1 MNAKPV
7 IAGIAL
13 ILVLS
18 ATGLGIWKWR
28 QHDDAVAAGHG
39 GGPNL
44 SFVNTAAVETSTWQP
59 TARLVGTVI
68 AKRAI
73 TLSNEVTGV
82 IIEVGFKSGD
92 TVDAGQVL
100 IKLDTRTELAD
111 LAAAEA
117 SERLAAASI
126 ESAQADVKVAESNL
140 SLARSNQ
147 KRFTDAATT
156 NSVSASD
163 IDRVNADVAK
173 ATADLERQRAA
184 VVKAQADRDQ
194 AHARVDQI
202 KVTISKKTLSSPFR
216 ARVGIRTVDPG
227 QFLPEGTSIV
237 SLTELTDDIYLD
249 FAVPQEYAARIVPGM
264 VVMAS
269 SKLLG
274 GDSIPITVEGIDAT
288 VNPGTRNVRIRS
300 SVTNTGY
307 RLRPGMAIEV
317 VVPTDSPVPC
327 ITIPITAVRRA
338 AYGDHVFVLV
348 PDESQGHM
356 PGAMIAKQRMVK
368 LGADMGEKQIVE
380 SGLVAGEKIAGDG
393 SFKLMDG
400 GVVMQSPPP
409 GAPSG
414 PPGPGGPPAGEDK
427 GSAATA
433 KAEGE
438 QK

>member
-1 MNAKPV
+1 MKAKPV

-13 ILVLS
+13 LLVLG
-18 ATGLGIWKWR
+18 AVGGGIWKWR
-28 QHDDAVAAGHG
+28 QHDDAAAAKQAG
-39 GGPNL
+39 GAPP
-44 SFVNTAAVETSTWQP
+44 SFVNTAIVETSTWQP

-82 IIEVGFKSGD
+82 ITEVGFKSGD

-100 IKLDTRTELAD
+100 IKLDTRTEQAD

-117 SERLAAASI
+117 SERLATASI
-126 ESAQADVKVAESNL
+126 ESAQADVRVAESNL

-147 KRFTDAATT
+147 KRFTDAATS

-184 VVKAQADRDQ
+184 VVKAQADKDQ
-194 AHARVDQI
+194 SHARVDQI
-202 KVTISKKTLSSPFR
+202 KVTISKKTLTSPFR

-227 QFLPEGTSIV
+227 QLLPEGTSIV
-237 SLTELTDDIYLD
+237 SLTELTDEIYLD

-274 GDSIPITVEGIDAT
+274 GDSIPITVEGLDAT

-300 SVTNTGY
+300 SVKNPDF

-317 VVPTDSPVPC
+317 VVPTDPPVQC
-327 ITIPITAVRRA
+327 VTIPTTAVRRA

-368 LGADMGEKQIVE
+368 LGADMGEKQVVE
-380 SGLVAGEKIAGDG
+380 SGLQAGEKIAGDG

-414 PPGPGGPPAGEDK
+414 PPGAGGSPAGEPAR
-427 GSAATA
+427 GSASA
-433 KAEGE
+433 KAEDE
-438 QK
+438 HK